1 VSTLAIVIAICIA
14 VVLSIFFW
22 SRQRAASRR
31 RAIRQYADEHNFTFL
46 GNILPD
52 TLNLQA
58 SSLRRAENISSA
70 FLGRGKKDFIFF
82 DSFIPAGK
90 TGYTQS
96 VLAIYLFE
104 GSYPACQFDRQ
115 IREERAGD
123 WRLIYHDRRTWPVSE
138 IDAHVSSI

>member
-1 VSTLAIVIAICIA
+1 VSTLAIVIAICIP

-58 SSLRRAENISSA
+58 SSLRRAENNPARSWEAGRKTSS
-70 FLGRGKKDFIFF
+70 F
-82 DSFIPAGK
+82 STPSSPPAK
-90 TGYTQS
+90 QVTRN
-96 VLAIYLFE
+96 L
-104 GSYPACQFDRQ
+104 C
-115 IREERAGD
+115 
-123 WRLIYHDRRTWPVSE
+123 
-138 IDAHVSSI
+138 